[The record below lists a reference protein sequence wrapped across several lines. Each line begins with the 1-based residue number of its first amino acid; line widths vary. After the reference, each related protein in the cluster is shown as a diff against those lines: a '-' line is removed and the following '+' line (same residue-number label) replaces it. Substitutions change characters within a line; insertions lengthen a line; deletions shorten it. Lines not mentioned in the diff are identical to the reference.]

1 MFNAAST
8 NLIWARLSWSVCS
21 DGACTRGT
29 SVGPS
34 SCEAP
39 LAGGC
44 RLARPLLSAVLASA
58 RDNHLLEVRL
68 ALPSHSSPSGP
79 CLPALWARVAC
90 LRFRTASFFFLFP
103 SRHLTSDRLHFSF
116 PANPLQIQFSP
127 LLPLWSS
134 AESWTSS
141 HPATCCYMSWEVTD
155 ISSNI
160 DL

>member
-39 LAGGC
+39 LASRGHYSAPCWRVPGTTIC
-44 RLARPLLSAVLASA
+44 WRYASLCHPIRLRQ
-58 RDNHLLEVRL
+58 
-68 ALPSHSSPSGP
+68 
-79 CLPALWARVAC
+79 ARVSQRSGLAW
-90 LRFRTASFFFLFP
+90 LAFASEQLLFFFFLLFP

-116 PANPLQIQFSP
+116 PENPLQIQFSP

-141 HPATCCYMSWEVTD
+141 PPATCCYMSREVTD